1 MARSMNVG
9 DYDLGISTENDIDD
23 VSGESEFPQEGIQ
36 INETTDD
43 DSLETIEN
51 ALESPKVHSHIV
63 NTSDLG
69 RQMEGY
75 IIAHDYKYELCVW
88 HEKELCE
95 SLLQQ
100 DLDAKILH
108 QYELAWGEE

>member
-51 ALESPKVHSHIV
+51 KEQIPKDAFSKHGIVLKEDLYKLIESSVDGNMIV
-63 NTSDLG
+63 YTVPI
-69 RQMEGY
+69 E
-75 IIAHDYKYELCVW
+75 
-88 HEKELCE
+88 
-95 SLLQQ
+95 
-100 DLDAKILH
+100 
-108 QYELAWGEE
+108 